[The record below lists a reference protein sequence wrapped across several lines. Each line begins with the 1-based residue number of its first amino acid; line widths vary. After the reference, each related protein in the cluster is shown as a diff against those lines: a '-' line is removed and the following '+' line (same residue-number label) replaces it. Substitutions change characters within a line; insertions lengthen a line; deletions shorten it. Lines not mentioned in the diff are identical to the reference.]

1 MSMISILVSVLG
13 TTLTVHKSK
22 QLIAQSN
29 AKLIGNSF
37 GWDFDLPKAVDF
49 SVKKLKLIN

>member
-1 MSMISILVSVLG
+1 MLSILISVLG
-13 TTLTVHKSK
+13 TTLMAHKSK
-22 QLIAQSN
+22 QLLAQSN

-49 SVKKLKLIN
+49 SVIK

>member
-1 MSMISILVSVLG
+1 MISILVSVLG